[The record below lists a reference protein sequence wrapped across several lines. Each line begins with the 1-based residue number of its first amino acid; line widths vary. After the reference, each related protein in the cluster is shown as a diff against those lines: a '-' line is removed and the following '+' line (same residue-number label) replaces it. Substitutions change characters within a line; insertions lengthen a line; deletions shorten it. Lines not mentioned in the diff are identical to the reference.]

1 VVAGD
6 RPRDRAAEVV
16 AHEVGRVAAEG
27 VDHADDV
34 VDEVG
39 HGVGGRVVGAGAGG
53 IAALVDGHR
62 AIAPVGE
69 GGELGRP
76 APRRLGEPV
85 EQEDHRPVRGPR
97 GAGPER
103 VPADGELVLVD
114 RHGRMLGAAHVGGA

>member
-1 VVAGD
+1 M
-6 RPRDRAAEVV
+6 
-16 AHEVGRVAAEG
+16 AHEVDRAAAEG
-27 VDHADDV
+27 VDEAEDV

-53 IAALVDGHR
+53 VAALVDGHG
-62 AIAPVGE
+62 AIPGVGE

-85 EQEDHRPVRGPR
+85 EQEDHGRLLGPG

-103 VPADGELVLVD
+103 VPADRELGPVD